1 MMDAKD
7 ATIPGGAAAQDRRP
21 DPKVR
26 AATIADIGEALAEG
40 MRDFQAAPLYGLFF
54 GGVYALGG
62 VAMTLAA
69 TAWGMIYLVYPLAAG
84 FALIGPFVAVGLYEV
99 SRRREKGEALGWG
112 PVLGVVFAQSRRE
125 LGWMAFV
132 TLFIFMMWMYQ
143 VRLLIAL
150 FFGFQ
155 SFAPADLFRM
165 LLTTPEGWL
174 FLGIGHLV
182 GAILSVILYSVT
194 VVSFPLLLDREVD
207 FITAMITSV
216 RAVTMSPGPMLG
228 WAAIVVCVLLV
239 ACAPMFLGLFVALPI
254 LGHTTWRLYRRLI
267 VDVPPGGSVGG

>member
-1 MMDAKD
+1 MTDAND
-7 ATIPGGAAAQDRRP
+7 ATIAAATTQDRRP
-21 DPKVR
+21 DPQVR
-26 AATIADIGEALAEG
+26 AATVADIGEALAEG
-40 MRDFQAAPLYGLFF
+40 LRDFQAAPLYGLFF

-62 VAMTLAA
+62 VAMALAA

-99 SRRREKGEALGWG
+99 SRRREKGEPLGWG

-155 SFAPADLFRM
+155 SFTPDELLRI

-228 WAAIVVCVLLV
+228 WAAIVVAVLLV
-239 ACAPMFLGLFVALPI
+239 SCAPMFLGLFVALPI

-267 VDVPPGGSVGG
+267 VEAPAA